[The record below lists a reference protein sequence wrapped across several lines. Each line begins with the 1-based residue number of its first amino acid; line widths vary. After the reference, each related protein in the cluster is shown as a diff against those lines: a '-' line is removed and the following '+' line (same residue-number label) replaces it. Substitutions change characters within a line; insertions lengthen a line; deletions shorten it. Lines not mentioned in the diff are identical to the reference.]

1 MERVILALA
10 TLLLAVIGLLPVAAM
25 LKESVTADGGFS
37 LDGYR
42 ALLRSEGQPARLMA
56 HSLALSL
63 LTASV
68 STPVGVALGALLGK
82 TDLRL
87 RGSLTLLFT
96 VPLLLPP
103 YVLAVAWF
111 SILSRTGLLGAV
123 LPDSWSQKISLE
135 FFGLPGCAFVL
146 ATAFTPIAMLLTI
159 AFLQTVNP
167 RLEYAGRL
175 VSGWSSIL
183 LRITLPLMVPAISF
197 AAVIIFLL
205 SIGEISVPMYLRFP
219 VYPVETLTQFAAFYD
234 FRAANVAASPLFLLT
249 LIILGL
255 QTGLHK
261 RVLQLGRRTP
271 SAEMALIALGRWQ
284 GPALALL
291 LALAIVLIVL
301 PIGAL
306 VLQSHSLETYEAALA
321 RAGESVLRS
330 VTFAAIAAT
339 LLTVFGFFWG
349 YLAERRTLSIWW
361 VNEWL
366 ALLLLALPGSV
377 VGIGLIGL
385 WNHPATNFIYAK
397 SCHPHS
403 RLSRAICGAANACRI
418 GFHCRHSAV
427 IGGSG
432 MAERR
437 GMARDTAAYRGTAR
451 RPWAS
456 CRLADQLRVLCARRR
471 DQHRGLSSGLRHA
484 SCSNPHAH
492 GQWRAESHFGA
503 LHHSHG
509 NHDSAARCHRP
520 MGQVRS
526 EPPVSKIKF
535 RCVTKLYR
543 DRRVVDALSLVI
555 ELGER
560 VVLFGPSGCGKSTTL
575 LLVAGLVAP
584 DSGEIRI
591 DGKVVSSA
599 RKILIPPQSR
609 SVGMVFQDLALWPH
623 MSVAG
628 NIAFGLRACRV
639 PAVERDRRI
648 HGVANL
654 VGLGDHLNVRPGELS
669 GGEQQRVALA
679 RALAL
684 EPRILLMD
692 EPLSNLDAALARRLS
707 QEILR
712 LHAELAFTLVYVT
725 HSRAEAQEIGMRTI
739 ELGKTGAR

>member
-42 ALLRSEGQPARLMA
+42 ALLRSEGQLARLMA

-68 STPVGVALGALLGK
+68 STLVGVALGVLLGK
-82 TDLRL
+82 TDLPL

-111 SILSRTGLLGAV
+111 SILGRTGLLGAV

-146 ATAFTPIAMLLTI
+146 ATAFIPIAMLLTI
-159 AFLQTVNP
+159 AFLRTVNP

-175 VSGWSSIL
+175 VSGWPSIL

-197 AAVIIFLL
+197 AAVLIFLL

-255 QTGLHK
+255 QTGLHR

-271 SAEMALIALGRWQ
+271 SAEMALIALGRWR

-291 LALAIVLIVL
+291 LALAIVLVVL

-306 VLQSHSLETYEAALA
+306 VLQSHSLETYGAALA

-330 VTFAAIAAT
+330 VAFAAIAAT
-339 LLTVFGFFWG
+339 LLTAFGFFWG
-349 YLAERRTLSIWW
+349 YLVERRTLSIWW
-361 VNEWL
+361 INEWL

-377 VGIGLIGL
+377 IGIGLIGL
-385 WNHPATNFIYAK
+385 WNHPATNFIYA
-397 SCHPHS
+397 SP
-403 RLSRAICGAANACRI
+403 AILILGYLAQYARAANAYRI
-418 GFHCRHSAV
+418 GFHCRRSAV

-432 MAERR
+432 MAERC
-437 GMARDTAAYRGTAR
+437 GMARDAPAYRGSAR
-451 RPWAS
+451 GSRAS

-484 SCSNPHAH
+484 SYSNPHAH
-492 GQWRAESHFGA
+492 GQRRAQSHRGA
-503 LHHSHG
+503 LHHSD
-509 NHDSAARCHRP
+509 HDHDLAVGCGRALAQARYKP
-520 MGQVRS
+520 TMSTIEFRS
-526 EPPVSKIKF
+526 
-535 RCVTKLYR
+535 VTKTYQNGR
-543 DRRVVDALSLVI
+543 GVDALSFTI
-555 ELGER
+555 ESGER
-560 VVLFGPSGCGKSTTL
+560 IVLFGPSGCGKSTTL
-575 LLVAGLVAP
+575 LLIAGLATP
-584 DSGEIRI
+584 DSGDIAI
-591 DGKVVSSA
+591 DGKVVSTA
-599 RKILIPPQSR
+599 RRIFVPPQSR
-609 SVGMVFQDLALWPH
+609 GVGMVFQDLALWPH
-623 MSVAG
+623 MSVG
-628 NIAFGLRACRV
+628 ENIAFGLRARRV
-639 PAVERDRRI
+639 PAAERKRRI
-648 HGVANL
+648 GDIANV
-654 VGLGDHLNVRPGELS
+654 VGLGNYLNVRPGELS

-679 RALAL
+679 RAIAL
-684 EPRILLMD
+684 QPRILLMD
-692 EPLSNLDAALARRLS
+692 EPLSNLDAALSRRLRT
-707 QEILR
+707 EILR

-725 HSRAEAQEIGMRTI
+725 HSSDEAQDIGMRTI
-739 ELGKTGAR
+739 ELSVAGAP